1 MKERTSGKEF
11 VAVVV
16 VVSTVAVLLAPHI
29 EREQA
34 KQRAI
39 EADWI
44 REQIEA
50 ERAYERE
57 VEAERRRWELNE
69 VELAEIAYATEME
82 KLNYYNDPDI
92 PDEVE
97 EAARKYGEAY
107 GLAPE
112 FLEAVAYAESRYD
125 PEAINGGCVGL
136 MQVAPVWHW
145 DRMERLGVDDDEL
158 MTVEG
163 SMAVAADYLRELFD
177 TYDDPYWVLMTYNGD
192 SNAEAFRN
200 GTAAPS
206 DYALGITE
214 MAARLTKIHEEGG
227 SGQ

>member
-1 MKERTSGKEF
+1 MKERTRGKEF

-57 VEAERRRWELNE
+57 AEAERRRWELNE

-163 SMAVAADYLRELFD
+163 SMAVAAGYLRELFD

-206 DYALGITE
+206 DYALRITE

>member
-57 VEAERRRWELNE
+57 AEEVRRRWELNV
-69 VELAEIAYATEME
+69 VELA
-82 KLNYYNDPDI
+82 
-92 PDEVE
+92 
-97 EAARKYGEAY
+97 
-107 GLAPE
+107 
-112 FLEAVAYAESRYD
+112 
-125 PEAINGGCVGL
+125 
-136 MQVAPVWHW
+136 
-145 DRMERLGVDDDEL
+145 
-158 MTVEG
+158 
-163 SMAVAADYLRELFD
+163 
-177 TYDDPYWVLMTYNGD
+177 
-192 SNAEAFRN
+192 
-200 GTAAPS
+200 
-206 DYALGITE
+206 
-214 MAARLTKIHEEGG
+214 
-227 SGQ
+227 

>member
-57 VEAERRRWELNE
+57 AEAERRRWELNE

-112 FLEAVAYAESRYD
+112 FWKRSPMRRAGTIRKPS
-125 PEAINGGCVGL
+125 
-136 MQVAPVWHW
+136 
-145 DRMERLGVDDDEL
+145 
-158 MTVEG
+158 T
-163 SMAVAADYLRELFD
+163 AD
-177 TYDDPYWVLMTYNGD
+177 
-192 SNAEAFRN
+192 A
-200 GTAAPS
+200 S
-206 DYALGITE
+206 D
-214 MAARLTKIHEEGG
+214 
-227 SGQ
+227 